1 MATIAVAGL
10 GYVGLSIAA
19 MLSRHPAVVG
29 VDGDAERVA
38 GLGRGELPFHDD
50 DLAAFLA
57 IEELDLRFSCDSKEY
72 ASVDVVVVATP
83 TDYDPHTD
91 AFDTRSVE
99 AVVADVVR
107 LSPDA
112 TIVIKS
118 TIPVGYVEGLR
129 SVLRS
134 DRIVFSPEFL
144 REGRALHDCLHPSRI
159 VVGDRGPLGAEV
171 ATLLATSSEEPEV
184 PVLLTDATEAEA
196 VKLFANTYLAMR
208 VAFFNE
214 LDSFAIRH
222 ALDARDI
229 IDGVGLDPRIGRHY
243 NNPSFGY
250 GGYCLPK
257 DTRQLLS
264 SYDDVPQDLI
274 RAVVA
279 ANQTRKDLVA
289 ADILSRGGST
299 IGIYRLT
306 MKTDSDNIRSSSVR
320 GVLRRLLDSGATVMI
335 YEPQLSGS
343 EFEGASLCDDLA
355 SFKRDSD
362 VIVANR
368 LTEELA
374 DVSAKVY
381 SRDLFSVGLAE
392 RL

>member
-1 MATIAVAGL
+1 MTTVAVAGL
-10 GYVGLSIAA
+10 GYVGLSIAS
-19 MLSRHPAVVG
+19 MLSRHHAVVG
-29 VDGDAERVA
+29 VDVDAERVA
-38 GLGRGELPFHDD
+38 ALGCGRLPFHDE
-50 DLAAFLA
+50 DLAMFLA
-57 IEELDLRFSCDSKEY
+57 TAELDLRFSCDPGEY
-72 ASVDVVVVATP
+72 ASVDVVFVATP
-83 TDYDPHTD
+83 TDYDPDTG

-107 LSPDA
+107 LNPDA

-118 TIPVGYVEGLR
+118 TIPVGYVEALR
-129 SVLRS
+129 AKLSS

-159 VVGDRGPLGAEV
+159 VVGDRGPLGADV
-171 ATLLATSSEEPEV
+171 AALLAASSDEPEV
-184 PVLLTDATEAEA
+184 PVLLTDPTEAEA

-222 ALDARDI
+222 DLEARDI

-264 SYDDVPQDLI
+264 NYADVPQDLI

-279 ANQTRKDLVA
+279 ANRTRKDLVA

-306 MKTDSDNIRSSSVR
+306 MKTDSDNIRSSSTR
-320 GVLRRLLDSGATVMI
+320 GVMRRLLDAGARVI
-335 YEPQLSGS
+335 LFEPQLTGS
-343 EFEGASLCDDLA
+343 EFEGASLREDLE

-368 LTEELA
+368 LTRELS
-374 DVSAKVY
+374 DVSARVY
-381 SRDLFSVGLAE
+381 SRDLFGVG
-392 RL
+392 

>member
-1 MATIAVAGL
+1 MATVAVAGL

-19 MLSRHPAVVG
+19 MLSRHHTVVG
-29 VDGDAERVA
+29 VDVDAERVA
-38 GLGRGELPFHDD
+38 ALGRGTLPFEDD

-57 IEELDLRFSCDSKEY
+57 TEELDLRFSCDAKEY
-72 ASVDVVVVATP
+72 ASADVVVVATP
-83 TDYDPHTD
+83 TDYDPDTD

-99 AVVADVVR
+99 TVVADVVR
-107 LSPDA
+107 LNPGA

-159 VVGDRGPLGAEV
+159 VVGDRGPLGADV
-171 ATLLATSSEEPEV
+171 ATLLATSSEEPEA

-196 VKLFANTYLAMR
+196 VKLFSNTYLAMR

-222 ALDARDI
+222 ILDARDI

-257 DTRQLLS
+257 DTRQLLRN
-264 SYDDVPQDLI
+264 YDDVPQDLI

-279 ANQTRKDLVA
+279 ANRTRKDLIA

-306 MKTDSDNIRSSSVR
+306 MKTDSDNMRSSSVR
-320 GVLRRLLDSGATVMI
+320 GVLGRLLDSGATVMI
-335 YEPQLSGS
+335 YEPQLTGS
-343 EFEGASLCDDLA
+343 EFEGASLCGDLA

-368 LTEELA
+368 LTEELS

-381 SRDLFSVGLAE
+381 SRDLFSVG
-392 RL
+392 